1 MSTAGGRITASAGAN
16 LIGVHSA
23 DRNQEATCYVGNI
36 DPQANEELIW
46 ELFVQAGPVGGCWEC
61 CRAARGLPG
70 GQGDWGGA
78 CSRQPATAAAAG
90 RALSPAHQLLPHNP
104 YTTLLQ

>member
-46 ELFVQAGPVGGCWEC
+46 ELFVQAGPVGGCWKGSV
-61 CRAARGLPG
+61 RAAE
-70 GQGDWGGA
+70 GQGGTGA
-78 CSRQPATAAAAG
+78 A
-90 RALSPAHQLLPHNP
+90 PAHPLPPPLSALLTPS
-104 YTTLLQ
+104 